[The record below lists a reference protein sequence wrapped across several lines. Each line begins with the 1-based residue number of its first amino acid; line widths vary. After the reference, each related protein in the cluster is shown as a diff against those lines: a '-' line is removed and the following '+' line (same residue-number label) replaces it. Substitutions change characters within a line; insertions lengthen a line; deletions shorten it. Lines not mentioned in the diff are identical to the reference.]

1 MNTHKAKTLR
11 DVRLADQ
18 QASQAAV
25 DWFSVSDKGSDLGG
39 LKQLSRTLGIYRWS
53 ILVLTLLGVAAG
65 AMKALSDTP
74 VYRAQLSLVVDPG
87 NSVSQ
92 SNSGGLFDPYGS
104 RFYTTQYELIRSRAI
119 ATRVVDVLGLVD
131 RESIERDLL
140 PPSLLQKLRRII
152 SSFPGLT
159 FLRSEEDTAQG
170 LSQQVG
176 DINSRREWLISVV
189 QSGAQVSGDSNS
201 QLIRVAYD
209 SPNPVFASE
218 VANSLVDA
226 YIASGLDTQNQRTE
240 ESSVWLTNRL
250 SELKVQLIQAEKNLQ
265 DYLYS
270 ERLIDSDRSD
280 EITSQE
286 LTRLNAEYLDAQSK
300 FSDLS
305 ERYGAKHPRI
315 TEVSAELRAA
325 ESRWLN
331 ASQNVVEGK
340 SKQVGLAELEREV
353 KATQELYDVFLAKF
367 RETDLSSRERVS
379 SARVVDRARPPTTPI
394 YPDNQRTML
403 VWGVAGFLIGIGI
416 SLIREQLNSTFS
428 NIQRIEEE
436 LRVPLFG
443 VVPFLKLDATSS
455 TAERHYI
462 ENNRSPFA
470 EAINHIRTG
479 ILYSDVDDPPQVVLV
494 TSSVQGEGKTTVS
507 SNLALAFAQLGSTL
521 LIDAD
526 LRRPRIKRV
535 TGANSPYGLVDY
547 VAGEVKLKDCVNR
560 DANVP
565 GLYVING
572 GTPPPNPLELLS
584 SERLRRIMQN
594 LRSKFQYIIVDTAP
608 VLPASDAI
616 VLGQLV
622 DSLIMVV
629 QAERTTGNMA
639 KDAMKRMAGGNVVP
653 TGIVLAQ
660 ADVRKSQS
668 YYDGKYQYYYG
679 GYYGSQ

>member
-226 YIASGLDTQNQRTE
+226 YITSGLDTQNQRTE
-240 ESSVWLTNRL
+240 ESSVWLTNRV
-250 SELKVQLIQAEKNLQ
+250 SELK
-265 DYLYS
+265 
-270 ERLIDSDRSD
+270 
-280 EITSQE
+280 
-286 LTRLNAEYLDAQSK
+286 
-300 FSDLS
+300 
-305 ERYGAKHPRI
+305 
-315 TEVSAELRAA
+315 
-325 ESRWLN
+325 
-331 ASQNVVEGK
+331 
-340 SKQVGLAELEREV
+340 
-353 KATQELYDVFLAKF
+353 
-367 RETDLSSRERVS
+367 
-379 SARVVDRARPPTTPI
+379 
-394 YPDNQRTML
+394 DN
-403 VWGVAGFLIGIGI
+403 
-416 SLIREQLNSTFS
+416 
-428 NIQRIEEE
+428 
-436 LRVPLFG
+436 
-443 VVPFLKLDATSS
+443 
-455 TAERHYI
+455 
-462 ENNRSPFA
+462 
-470 EAINHIRTG
+470 
-479 ILYSDVDDPPQVVLV
+479 
-494 TSSVQGEGKTTVS
+494 
-507 SNLALAFAQLGSTL
+507 
-521 LIDAD
+521 
-526 LRRPRIKRV
+526 
-535 TGANSPYGLVDY
+535 
-547 VAGEVKLKDCVNR
+547 
-560 DANVP
+560 
-565 GLYVING
+565 
-572 GTPPPNPLELLS
+572 
-584 SERLRRIMQN
+584 
-594 LRSKFQYIIVDTAP
+594 
-608 VLPASDAI
+608 
-616 VLGQLV
+616 
-622 DSLIMVV
+622 
-629 QAERTTGNMA
+629 
-639 KDAMKRMAGGNVVP
+639 
-653 TGIVLAQ
+653 
-660 ADVRKSQS
+660 
-668 YYDGKYQYYYG
+668 
-679 GYYGSQ
+679 